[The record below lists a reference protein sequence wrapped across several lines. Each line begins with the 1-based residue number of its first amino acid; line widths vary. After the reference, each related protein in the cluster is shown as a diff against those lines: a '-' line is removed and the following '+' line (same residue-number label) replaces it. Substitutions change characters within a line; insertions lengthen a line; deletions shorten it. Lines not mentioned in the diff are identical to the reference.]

1 MMDAIRRPLV
11 IAAGVVM
18 VVALAVELGSR
29 LWITGVLG
37 VPPDIPR
44 PGLGI
49 PSLAAV
55 DALLTMTLVIVAL
68 SAAGLSPHIVSRASG
83 CVTTIVSFLTLLAS
97 LAMLFVAIGLLL
109 LMIGLLVSAPF
120 GTIVYFAVFGHFQR
134 GEAAI
139 TLGLL
144 MILKL
149 VCAALAFL
157 GNPHVLKSKSLIL
170 MFLTSIGLGLV
181 LSFLHGLPP
190 GFLVSITDT
199 IGAIIA
205 YILAIIWS
213 IAYLI
218 GGIIGLL
225 GNLQLRRKKSDEL

>member
-1 MMDAIRRPLV
+1 MDAIRRPLV
-11 IAAGVVM
+11 IAAAVLI

-29 LWITGVLG
+29 LWIAGAVG
-37 VPPDIPR
+37 VPPDTAR

-55 DALLTMTLVIVAL
+55 DALLTMTLVIVAA

-97 LAMLFVAIGLLL
+97 LAMVFVALGLLL
-109 LMIGLLVSAPF
+109 LMVGLLLATPF
-120 GTIVYFAVFGHFQR
+120 GTIVYLAVFGDFER
-134 GEAAI
+134 GEAAV
-139 TLGLL
+139 TLGIL

-149 VCAALAFL
+149 VSAALAFL

-170 MFLTSIGLGLV
+170 LFLTSIGLTFV
-181 LSFLHGLPP
+181 LAFLHGLPP
-190 GFLVSITDT
+190 RILVSITDT
-199 IGAIIA
+199 IGAIVA
-205 YILAIIWS
+205 YILAIIWA

-218 GGIIGLL
+218 GGILGLL
-225 GNLQLRRKKSDEL
+225 GNLRLRRRKSEER